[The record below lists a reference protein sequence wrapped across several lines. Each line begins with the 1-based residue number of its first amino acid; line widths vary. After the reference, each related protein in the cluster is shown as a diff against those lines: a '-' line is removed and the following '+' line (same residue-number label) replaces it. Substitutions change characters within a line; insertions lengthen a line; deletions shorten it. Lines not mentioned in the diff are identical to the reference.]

1 MGVHLHVGNLSPQTT
16 AKQIRE
22 EFGVVGEVADVSV
35 IIDENGRSIGV
46 AYVQM
51 ASAADAARAIE
62 KMDGAVVGGQ
72 PLKVQEAEHSG

>member
-51 ASAADAARAIE
+51 ASAADATRAIDQ
-62 KMDGAVVGGQ
+62 MDGAIVGGS
-72 PLKVQEAEHSG
+72 PIRVEEAEHTG

>member
-16 AKQIRE
+16 AKELRE
-22 EFGVVGEVADVSV
+22 EFGAVGEVADVSV
-35 IIDENGRSIGV
+35 IIDDNGRSIGV

-62 KMDGAVVGGQ
+62 KMDGAVVRGQ
-72 PLKVQEAEHSG
+72 PLKVEEAERTG